1 MLALFSLQIAGQV
14 SVVVLMGTDH
24 DQFKMASDKTIGEK
38 ILRCMHL
45 ELVDEDAPEIPL
57 FLLSD
62 GGGL

>member
-1 MLALFSLQIAGQV
+1 MGDSAGQV
-14 SVVVLMGTDH
+14 SIVVLMGTDH
-24 DQFKMASDKTIGEK
+24 DQLKMVSDKTIGEK

-45 ELVDEDAPEIPL
+45 ELVDEDTFEIPF